1 MKNSEEHLIERARVT
16 IRENL
21 REEDRRVRRSRKM
34 LKQGLLELMKSRRFS
49 EISVRDIT
57 DLVDMNR
64 GTFYLHYTGT
74 ADLLKSI
81 EDDMEAEI
89 QAVVD
94 AHIGEA
100 EDKNSLRPV
109 FEPILDFIIE
119 HRETCESLFYNNEVS
134 GFFERLEALC
144 RKNGREIV
152 RLRYPSVAETRMPY
166 LLSSVTYGMIG
177 VLKTWFERDMDLS
190 KAELL
195 QMAERLLDGAAA
207 QMM

>member
-1 MKNSEEHLIERARVT
+1 MKAKEEHLIERARET
-16 IRENL
+16 IRESL

-34 LKQGLLELMKSRRFS
+34 LKQGLLELMKSKRFS

-74 ADLLKSI
+74 ADLLKSV

-100 EDKNSLRPV
+100 EEKNSLRPV
-109 FEPILDFIIE
+109 FEPILDFIIA

-134 GFFERLEALC
+134 GFFDRLQTMC
-144 RKNGREIV
+144 CKNGRDIV
-152 RLRYPSVAETRMPY
+152 RLRYPSVAESRMPY
-166 LLSSVTYGMIG
+166 LLSFVTYGLMG
-177 VLKTWFERDMDLS
+177 VLKIWFEHGMDLP
-190 KAELL
+190 KTEIL

>member
-1 MKNSEEHLIERARVT
+1 MKVKEESLIKT
-16 IRENL
+16 LRESL

-34 LKQGLLELMKSRRFS
+34 LKQGLLELMKCKRFS

-57 DLVDMNR
+57 DLMDMNR

-89 QAVVD
+89 QSVVD
-94 AHIGEA
+94 SHIGEA
-100 EDKNSLRPV
+100 KRKNSLRPI

-134 GFFERLEALC
+134 GFFERLETLC

-152 RLRYPSVAETRMPY
+152 RLRYPSVAEARMPY
-166 LLSSVTYGMIG
+166 LLSSVTYGLMG
-177 VLKTWFERDMDLS
+177 VLKTWFEQGMNLPKMDI
-190 KAELL
+190 L
-195 QMAERLLDGAAA
+195 QMAERLLDGAAT

>member
-1 MKNSEEHLIERARVT
+1 MKVKEEHLIETLRQS
-16 IRENL
+16 L

-34 LKQGLLELMKSRRFS
+34 LKQGLLELMKSRHFS

-89 QAVVD
+89 QTVVD
-94 AHIGEA
+94 THIGEA
-100 EDKNSLRPV
+100 EQKNMLRPV
-109 FEPILDFIIE
+109 FEPILDFIVE

-134 GFFERLEALC
+134 GFFERLEAMC

-152 RLRYPSVAETRMPY
+152 RLRYPSVTEARMPY
-166 LLSSVTYGMIG
+166 LLSSVTYGLMG
-177 VLKTWFERDMDLS
+177 MLKAWFEQGMDLP

-207 QMM
+207 QMI

>member
-1 MKNSEEHLIERARVT
+1 MRAKEEHLIET
-16 IRENL
+16 LRENL

-34 LKQGLLELMKSRRFS
+34 LKQGLLELMKSRHFS

-57 DLVDMNR
+57 DLMDMNR
-64 GTFYLHYTGT
+64 GTFYLHYAGT

-94 AHIGEA
+94 SCIEEA
-100 EDKNSLRPV
+100 EQENSLRPF
-109 FEPILDFIIE
+109 FEPILDFIVE
-119 HRETCESLFYNNEVS
+119 HRDTCESLFRNNESS
-134 GFFERLEALC
+134 GFFERLEAMC
-144 RKNGREIV
+144 RKNGREII
-152 RLRYPSVAETRMPY
+152 RLRYPSVEEARMPY
-166 LLSSVTYGMIG
+166 LLSSVTYGLAGM
-177 VLKTWFERDMDLS
+177 LKTWFEQNMDLP
-190 KAELL
+190 KAEIL

>member
-1 MKNSEEHLIERARVT
+1 MKAKEEHLIERARET
-16 IRENL
+16 IRESL

-34 LKQGLLELMKSRRFS
+34 LKQGLLELMKSKRFS

-94 AHIGEA
+94 THIGEA
-100 EDKNSLRPV
+100 EEKNSLRPV
-109 FEPILDFIIE
+109 FEPILDFIIA

-134 GFFERLEALC
+134 GFFDRLQTMC
-144 RKNGREIV
+144 CKNGRDIV
-152 RLRYPSVAETRMPY
+152 RLRYPSVAESRMPY
-166 LLSSVTYGMIG
+166 LLSFVTYGLMG
-177 VLKTWFERDMDLS
+177 VLKIWFEHGMDLP
-190 KAELL
+190 KTEIL

>member
-1 MKNSEEHLIERARVT
+1 MKAKEERLIERARET
-16 IRENL
+16 LRESL

-57 DLVDMNR
+57 DLMDMNR

-89 QAVVD
+89 QSVVD
-94 AHIGEA
+94 THIVEA
-100 EDKNSLRPV
+100 EQKNTLRPV
-109 FEPILDFIIE
+109 FEPILDFIVE
-119 HRETCESLFYNNEVS
+119 HRETCESLFHNNEAS
-134 GFFERLEALC
+134 SFFERLEAMC

-152 RLRYPSVAETRMPY
+152 RLRYPSVAEARMPY
-166 LLSSVTYGMIG
+166 LLSSVTYGLMG
-177 VLKTWFERDMDLS
+177 VLKTWFEQGMDLP
-190 KAELL
+190 KVEIL

>member
-1 MKNSEEHLIERARVT
+1 MGVKKEDLLGHARQT
-16 IRENL
+16 LGESL

-34 LKQGLLELMKSRRFS
+34 LKQGLLELMKRKRFS
-49 EISVRDIT
+49 ELSVRDIT
-57 DLVDMNR
+57 DLMDMNR

-74 ADLLKSI
+74 SALLQSV

-94 AHIGEA
+94 AHIVEA
-100 EDKNSLRPV
+100 EQGNSLRPV

-119 HRETCESLFYNNEVS
+119 HRETCESLFHNNEAS
-134 GFFERLEALC
+134 GFFDRLENMC

-152 RLRYPSVAETRMPY
+152 RLRYPSVAEAQMPY
-166 LLSSVTYGMIG
+166 LLSSVTYGLMG
-177 VLKTWFERDMDLS
+177 VLKPWFEQGMDLP
-190 KAELL
+190 KAEIL

>member
-1 MKNSEEHLIERARVT
+1 MKNPEEHLIERARVT

-177 VLKTWFERDMDLS
+177 VLKTWFERGMDLP